1 MQNCFVD
8 IEPFLKKPF
17 DRTWVE
23 FESLKFLKGFQI
35 APSEKIDRGE
45 TNLGIYRHHPANVAF
60 FLTMIKKPLQLSF
73 GNLVSYSFLYGRV
86 EKSKQ

>member
-45 TNLGIYRHHPANVAF
+45 TNLGIYRRFANVAF